1 MPALRKSL
9 AELEA
14 NGSMAHDPQRFRDRT
29 PPPEI
34 KAPIKRAPKHLTEE
48 QQKVWREIVSGA
60 PDGLLGTCD
69 MISVEVAVRLTIK
82 MRAGLM
88 EKTSEH
94 ISLSNLMEKL
104 GLSPAGR
111 MRFNSVP
118 PTTKAV
124 IDDPLSELDD

>member
-1 MPALRKSL
+1 MPRPRKSL

-14 NGSMAHDPQRFRDRT
+14 NGSLAHNAGRLKDRT
-29 PPPEI
+29 PPPEP
-34 KAPIKRAPKHLTEE
+34 KAPIKKSPRHLTEE

-60 PDGLLGTCD
+60 PDGLLGSCD

-88 EKTSEH
+88 DKTSEH
-94 ISLSNLMEKL
+94 ISLANLMEKL

-111 MRFNSVP
+111 QRFNSVP
-118 PTTKAV
+118 TVTKEDKDEA
-124 IDDPLSELDD
+124 DPWDL